1 METVASDNNENVPAT
16 AQIAY
21 NFTQEQMK
29 DIWKHM
35 NDNCNNKLFTLPKQT
50 RYPAYYEEVKK
61 PITLEQIS
69 NKIEAGNYD
78 HSEDFVTDMKLISSN
93 CIKYYSKW
101 NNKHGKAAM
110 EFEKL
115 LRKKLLEYVEEN
127 ESVEDSDTDSAGAN
141 NGNDGNG
148 EQNDNT
154 GTKDGSDNDDLVYV
168 ADDADADAEKSDDA
182 ENDDEEENEEENDDV
197 GSKKGSSDSEDD
209 EIVESN
215 GSDDDANST
224 IKIKLKSLRKKDN
237 ANLSNSEYDTDASVS
252 TNDGKAMS
260 SPAVVKKGKKV
271 AVPKKTTAK
280 VKKSTQRPVSKIKNK
295 YKGNTSSSSSS
306 KK

>member
-1 METVASDNNENVPAT
+1 
-16 AQIAY
+16 
-21 NFTQEQMK
+21 
-29 DIWKHM
+29 
-35 NDNCNNKLFTLPKQT
+35 
-50 RYPAYYEEVKK
+50 
-61 PITLEQIS
+61 
-69 NKIEAGNYD
+69 
-78 HSEDFVTDMKLISSN
+78 MKLISSN

-115 LRKKLLEYVEEN
+115 LREKLLEYVEEN
-127 ESVEDSDTDSAGAN
+127 ESVENSDTDSAGAN
-141 NGNDGNG
+141 DGNDGNG

-154 GTKDGSDNDDLVYV
+154 GTNDGSNNDDLVYV
-168 ADDADADAEKSDDA
+168 ANEDDA
-182 ENDDEEENEEENDDV
+182 EEETEEENDDV

-295 YKGNTSSSSSS
+295 LKDNTSSSSSS
-306 KK
+306 SKK